1 MLASQSV
8 RYNSF
13 SGIIPVR
20 SRPSETLLLLPLLP
34 VFVVGIFPML
44 LFGLLG
50 FLGISLFGILL
61 ICVGLADGL
70 GANSNFNQ
78 QVIVHGYA
86 DRDHRSMH
94 SSDLHSAT
102 RFALLVDV
110 IGAALVAVGLFG
122 FFWFD

>member
-1 MLASQSV
+1 M
-8 RYNSF
+8 
-13 SGIIPVR
+13 R
-20 SRPSETLLLLPLLP
+20 SRPSETLLLLQLLP

-94 SSDLHSAT
+94 ASDLHSAT
-102 RFALLVDV
+102 RFALVV
-110 IGAALVAVGLFG
+110 NAIGAALVAVGFGG

>member
-1 MLASQSV
+1 M
-8 RYNSF
+8 
-13 SGIIPVR
+13 
-20 SRPSETLLLLPLLP
+20 LLPLLP
-34 VFVVGIFPML
+34 IFFVGIFPML

-50 FLGISLFGILL
+50 FLGISLFGVLL

-102 RFALLVDV
+102 RFALLVDT
-110 IGAALVAVGLFG
+110 IGAALVAVGLGG
-122 FFWFD
+122 FFWFG

>member
-1 MLASQSV
+1 M
-8 RYNSF
+8 
-13 SGIIPVR
+13 R

-70 GANSNFNQ
+70 NANSNFNQ

-86 DRDHRSMH
+86 NRANRPVPAA
-94 SSDLHSAT
+94 LHSAV
-102 RFALLVDV
+102 RFALVVDM
-110 IGAALVAVGLFG
+110 IGAALVAVGVCG
-122 FFWFD
+122 FFWFG

>member
-1 MLASQSV
+1 M
-8 RYNSF
+8 
-13 SGIIPVR
+13 R

-94 SSDLHSAT
+94 ASDLHSAT
-102 RFALLVDV
+102 RFAVLVDT
-110 IGAALVAVGLFG
+110 IGAALVAVGLGG
-122 FFWFD
+122 FFWFG

>member
-1 MLASQSV
+1 M
-8 RYNSF
+8 
-13 SGIIPVR
+13 R
-20 SRPSETLLLLPLLP
+20 SRQSETLLLLPLLP
-34 VFVVGIFPML
+34 VFVIGIFPML

-78 QVIVHGYA
+78 QVIVYGFA
-86 DRDHRSMH
+86 DRDHRAMH

-102 RFALLVDV
+102 RFALVVDV
-110 IGAALVAVGLFG
+110 IGAALVAVGVGG
-122 FFWFD
+122 FFWLD

>member
-1 MLASQSV
+1 M
-8 RYNSF
+8 
-13 SGIIPVR
+13 R

-70 GANSNFNQ
+70 SANSNFNQ
-78 QVIVHGYA
+78 QGIVHGLA

-94 SSDLHSAT
+94 SGDLSSAT
-102 RFALLVDV
+102 RFALMVDV
-110 IGAALVAVGLFG
+110 VGAALVAVGVG
-122 FFWFD
+122 GVFWFG

>member
-1 MLASQSV
+1 M
-8 RYNSF
+8 
-13 SGIIPVR
+13 R

-94 SSDLHSAT
+94 ASDLHSAT
-102 RFALLVDV
+102 RFALVVDMIGIALVV
-110 IGAALVAVGLFG
+110 IGGCG
-122 FFWFD
+122 FFWFG

>member
-1 MLASQSV
+1 M
-8 RYNSF
+8 
-13 SGIIPVR
+13 R

-94 SSDLHSAT
+94 ASDLHSAT
-102 RFALLVDV
+102 RFALLVDT
-110 IGAALVAVGLFG
+110 IGAALVAVGLGGFIWFG
-122 FFWFD
+122 

>member
-1 MLASQSV
+1 M
-8 RYNSF
+8 
-13 SGIIPVR
+13 R

-34 VFVVGIFPML
+34 VFVIGIFPML

-78 QVIVHGYA
+78 QVIVYGAA

-94 SSDLHSAT
+94 ASDLHSAT
-102 RFALLVDV
+102 RFALAVDI
-110 IGAALVAVGLFG
+110 IGVALVGLGVGG
-122 FFWFD
+122 FVWFE